1 MITRD
6 PVTSLIDG
14 LHHHVRSHMLCLIQD
29 NKTAGKNMMFCLPA
43 RFPIPPAPPLYC
55 ITCRISVSYH
65 WPSIGLEFQE
75 ISSRSN
81 GFQSSADGI
90 TWTIF
95 QTRSCYHEL
104 LMLSPAIDR
113 KYFEGNSSRTIICPP
128 ESDGLDAIE
137 VWVCQLVLVQSLSER
152 KGVDWGGGSVKN
164 INVRLFDAD
173 RFASDVNRPEC
184 QRLEVFHKWRWL
196 HKKGGG

>member
-1 MITRD
+1 MENLYDHDFDKRNYEDSFNRLQNMITRD

-81 GFQSSADGI
+81 GFQSGADGI

-104 LMLSPAIDR
+104 LMLSPTIDR
-113 KYFEGNSSRTIICPP
+113 KYFERNSSRTIVRPP
-128 ESDGLDAIE
+128 ESDDG
-137 VWVCQLVLVQSLSER
+137 
-152 KGVDWGGGSVKN
+152 
-164 INVRLFDAD
+164 FDAH
-173 RFASDVNRPEC
+173 R
-184 QRLEVFHKWRWL
+184 RLSVSTCACYVKRC
-196 HKKGGG
+196 